1 MRTVGFGCES
11 VRLILDE
18 FPGHNMDHKVHR
30 DPNGLGVNEFE
41 DFKAVKEAPNAASSS
56 AAVPKATKPAKLADY
71 VYFQRHES
79 GTAYGV

>member
-1 MRTVGFGCES
+1 MPAQIDDHATICTASGSR
-11 VRLILDE
+11 
-18 FPGHNMDHKVHR
+18 DHKVHR

-41 DFKAVKEAPNAASSS
+41 DFKAGKEATNATSSS

>member
-1 MRTVGFGCES
+1 MSGNRFLVPAAPKIKKCKY
-11 VRLILDE
+11 
-18 FPGHNMDHKVHR
+18 KVHR

>member
-1 MRTVGFGCES
+1 MIYFS
-11 VRLILDE
+11 VVNKLTCRIVYV
-18 FPGHNMDHKVHR
+18 FFAWCNHR